1 MKSLKI
7 FAAALAAFALLSI
20 TNVDA
25 QSKKEGWQ
33 DKMKSEKIG
42 FITVELN
49 LTQEEAQV
57 FWPVY
62 NEIANKKAELQKQV
76 RESYKALLKA
86 LHEEDATDQEINK
99 LLDNYLAAK
108 QAVQEACKGDV
119 AKYRKVLTAKKV
131 AKLYVAEEKFRRQHI
146 RNLGGQK
153 PQGGPQGKPQGGPH
167 GGQFGGQHGGQFGG
181 RPVPPGARAN

>member
-20 TNVDA
+20 TNVNA
-25 QSKKEGWQ
+25 QPKKEGWQ
-33 DKMKSEKIG
+33 NKMNSEKIG

-49 LTQEEAQV
+49 LTPEEAQV

-62 NEIANKKAELQKQV
+62 NEIANRKAELQKQT
-76 RESYKALLKA
+76 REAYKALLKA
-86 LHEEDATDQEINK
+86 LNEEGANEQDINK

-108 QAVQEACKGDV
+108 QAVQEASKGDV
-119 AKYRKVLTAKKV
+119 AKYRKVLSGKKV
-131 AKLYVAEEKFRRQHI
+131 AKLYVAEEKFRRQNI
-146 RNLGGQK
+146 RNLGQK
-153 PQGGPQGKPQGGPH
+153 PQCGPQGRPQGAPHGGPH
-167 GGQFGGQHGGQFGG
+167 GDKFDGQYGG

>member
-42 FITVELN
+42 FITLELN
-49 LTQEEAQV
+49 LTPEEAQV

-62 NEIANKKAELQKQV
+62 NEIANRKAELQKQV
-76 RESYKALLKA
+76 RDSYKALLKA
-86 LHEEDATDQEINK
+86 LNEEGATDQDLNK

-108 QAVQEACKGDV
+108 QAVQDAGKGDA
-119 AKYRKVLTAKKV
+119 AKYRKVLPGKKV

-146 RNLGGQK
+146 RNLGGHK
-153 PQGGPQGKPQGGPH
+153 PQGHPQGKPQGGP
-167 GGQFGGQHGGQFGG
+167 HGGQFGG

>member
-49 LTQEEAQV
+49 LTPEEAQV

>member
-49 LTQEEAQV
+49 LTPEEAQV

-62 NEIANKKAELQKQV
+62 NDIANTKAELQKQV
-76 RESYKALLKA
+76 KESYKALLKA
-86 LHEEDATDQEINK
+86 LNEEGATDQEINK

-108 QAVQEACKGDV
+108 QAVQEASKGDV

-131 AKLYVAEEKFRRQHI
+131 AKLYIAEEKFRRQNI

-153 PQGGPQGKPQGGPH
+153 PQGSPQGKPQGAPHGGPH
-167 GGQFGGQHGGQFGG
+167 GSQHGG

>member
-1 MKSLKI
+1 MKSLKV

-25 QSKKEGWQ
+25 QPKKEGWQ

-42 FITVELN
+42 FITIELN
-49 LTQEEAQV
+49 LTPEEAQV

-62 NEIANKKAELQKQV
+62 NEIANRKAELQKQV
-76 RESYKALLKA
+76 RDSYKALLKA
-86 LHEEDATDQEINK
+86 LNEEGATDQDLNK

-108 QAVQEACKGDV
+108 QAVQDAGKGDA
-119 AKYRKVLTAKKV
+119 AKYRKVLPGKKV
-131 AKLYVAEEKFRRQHI
+131 AKLYVAEEKFRRQNI
-146 RNLGGQK
+146 RNLGGH
-153 PQGGPQGKPQGGPH
+153 KPQGGPH
-167 GGQFGGQHGGQFGG
+167 GKPQGAPHGSQFGGQHGGQFGG

>member
-1 MKSLKI
+1 MKSLKF

-25 QSKKEGWQ
+25 QPKKDGWQ

-42 FITVELN
+42 FITMELN
-49 LTQEEAQV
+49 LTPEEAQV

-76 RESYKALLKA
+76 RESYKALLEV
-86 LHEEDATDQEINK
+86 LNGEGATDQEINK

-108 QAVQEACKGDV
+108 QAVQKAGEGDA
-119 AKYRKVLTAKKV
+119 AKYRKVLSGKKV
-131 AKLYVAEEKFRRQHI
+131 AKLYVAEEKFRRQNI

-153 PQGGPQGKPQGGPH
+153 PHGGAHGRPQGAPQGGPQG
-167 GGQFGGQHGGQFGG
+167 GQHGS
-181 RPVPPGARAN
+181 RPVAPGARAN

>member
-33 DKMKSEKIG
+33 DKVKSEKIG
-42 FITVELN
+42 FITIELN
-49 LTQEEAQV
+49 LTPEEAQV

-86 LHEEDATDQEINK
+86 LNEEGATDQEINK

-108 QAVQEACKGDV
+108 HAVQDASRGDV
-119 AKYRKVLTAKKV
+119 AKYRKVLSGKKV
-131 AKLYVAEEKFRRQHI
+131 AKLFVAEEKFRRQNI

-153 PQGGPQGKPQGGPH
+153 PQGPQHGGGHGAPH
-167 GGQFGGQHGGQFGG
+167 GG
-181 RPVPPGARAN
+181 RPMPPQARAN

>member
-33 DKMKSEKIG
+33 DKVKSEKIG

-49 LTQEEAQV
+49 LTPEEAQV

-62 NEIANKKAELQKQV
+62 KI
-76 RESYKALLKA
+76 
-86 LHEEDATDQEINK
+86 
-99 LLDNYLAAK
+99 
-108 QAVQEACKGDV
+108 
-119 AKYRKVLTAKKV
+119 
-131 AKLYVAEEKFRRQHI
+131 
-146 RNLGGQK
+146 
-153 PQGGPQGKPQGGPH
+153 
-167 GGQFGGQHGGQFGG
+167 G
-181 RPVPPGARAN
+181 RAHV